1 MQSVNQGEIF
11 NKIWQKEYNSQSQN
25 LKTDTSSPLIE
36 GNTNMGDTNGGE
48 SDLQQDE
55 ESVRQK
61 KRAFETAYK
70 QYKETKEQVDTL
82 RQDYLNVINKNHMLP
97 EEVQPLLGKIVKHNN
112 RFYYINSFGYRREF
126 LNDQS
131 INSTCGSKD
140 NATNISSNLFNQLQ
154 MGDPIE
160 KDLPCN
166 LEGQVVELEND
177 EIYAYINP
185 QGTRRNFLN
194 KDALTE
200 NDSCPSIDNVTSI
213 TTNQFNSMEVGE
225 EMTEDTKCSTFINNP
240 DLENKLINATAD
252 LHTKT
257 KTLLDAYNALINEDN
272 KFITD
277 MENIRNNFQLTINEI
292 KEQIKKD
299 KKLEIQEET
308 LKGRYQEELIDER
321 MQYYQYAGLL
331 TLTLV
336 LGGFTIYH
344 LNKSR

>member
-1 MQSVNQGEIF
+1 MQSINQGEIF
-11 NKIWQKEYNSQSQN
+11 KRIWQKEYNSQSQN
-25 LKTDTSSPLIE
+25 LKTDTNSPLIE
-36 GNTNMGDTNGGE
+36 GNTNMGDAENGE
-48 SDLQQDE
+48 SNLQSEE
-55 ESVRQK
+55 ESIRK
-61 KRAFETAYK
+61 KKQAFDSAYK
-70 QYKETKEQVDTL
+70 QYQETKEQVDSL

-97 EEVQPLLGKIVKHNN
+97 EDVQPLLNKIVKHNN

-126 LNDQS
+126 LDEQS
-131 INSTCGSKD
+131 INSTCGSKND
-140 NATNISSNLFNQLQ
+140 ALNISGSLLNQLE
-154 MGDPIE
+154 MGDPME
-160 KDLPCN
+160 NDLPCD
-166 LEGQVVELEND
+166 LEGTVIELSDD

-200 NDSCPSIDNVTSI
+200 NDSCPSIDDSLPVTS
-213 TTNQFNSMEVGE
+213 TVFNSMEVGE

-240 DLENKLINATAD
+240 DLENKLIDATAD

-257 KTLLDAYNALINEDN
+257 NNLLKAYDDLIQSDD

-308 LKGRYQEELIDER
+308 LKGRYQEEVIDER